1 MIMFVRVGLVVAS
14 VAFTVAGCSQATV
27 LDGRAVSMRY
37 DPYRVAGLPTSNGA
51 SGPRAAAPSAA
62 GRVENTDDGEIDRA
76 ALMAV
81 EDIEDFWSQHYSDA
95 FAGTFAPVSRLV
107 SVDPRASMTVCN
119 EDASAFDYNAL
130 YCAPD
135 DLIAWD
141 RVDLMPV
148 AKEFFGDMTINGLLA
163 HEYGHALQT
172 RAGLVGEQRSSILVR
187 EQQADC
193 LGGVYMR
200 WVAEGHSP
208 RFSLNTTR
216 ALDQVMAGAIAG
228 RDPISTYDTR
238 SLDPPSHGTALD
250 RVSAIQ
256 TGFDL
261 GAQGCAAIDSAEIQQ
276 RRGNLPQSLFD
287 SASPQSDIAINDQT
301 LSTLLELLGQIFSPA
316 NPPTLAPEG
325 GGCAVSRQ
333 QPVAYCP
340 DTNQIAVDMST
351 LQKVGAPA
359 DESDFVLLQGDN
371 TALSMVTSRYVLAL
385 QHERGVSLSSAVAA
399 MRTACLTG
407 VAQRKMADP
416 IRRPSGNQLVLG
428 AGDLD
433 EAVSGLLTNG
443 MVATD
448 VSGTPVPSGFTRI
461 LAFRAG
467 LLGDAEDCYQRF
479 A

>member
-1 MIMFVRVGLVVAS
+1 

-37 DPYRVAGLPTSNGA
+37 DPYRVAGLPTSDGA
-51 SGPRAAAPSAA
+51 SGPRAAAPSAE

-119 EDASAFDYNAL
+119 EDARAFDYNAL

-276 RRGNLPQSLFD
+276 RRGNLPQLLFD
-287 SASPQSDIAINDQT
+287 PASPQSDIAINDQT

-325 GGCAVSRQ
+325 GGCAVSQQ

-340 DTNQIAVDMST
+340 DTNEIAVDMST

-385 QHERGVSLSSAVAA
+385 QHERGLPLSSAAVA

-416 IRRPSGNQLVLG
+416 IRGPSGNQLVLG

-467 LLGDAEDCYQRF
+467 LFGDAEDCYQRF

>member
-1 MIMFVRVGLVVAS
+1 MSVRVGLAAACVALT
-14 VAFTVAGCSQATV
+14 AAGCSQATV

-37 DPYRVAGLPTSNGA
+37 DPYRVAGLPTSDNA
-51 SGPRAAAPSAA
+51 SGPRVAAPSAA

-95 FAGTFAPVSRLV
+95 FAGTFAAVSRLV
-107 SVDPRASMTVCN
+107 SVDPRTSMTVCN

-172 RAGLVGEQRSSILVR
+172 RAGLVGEQKSSILVR

-228 RDPISTYDTR
+228 RDPVSTYDTV
-238 SLDPPSHGTALD
+238 SLDAPSHGTALD

-256 TGFDL
+256 TGFDV

-287 SASPQSDIAINDQT
+287 PASPQSDIAINDQT
-301 LSTLLELLGQIFSPA
+301 LSTLMELLGQVFSPS
-316 NPPTLAPEG
+316 NPPTLAREG

-340 DTNQIAVDMST
+340 DTNEIAVDMST
-351 LQKVGAPA
+351 LQKVGTPA

-371 TALSMVTSRYVLAL
+371 TALSMVTSRYALSL
-385 QHERGVSLSSAVAA
+385 QHERGLPLNSAVAA

-407 VAQRKMADP
+407 VAQRRMADP
-416 IRRPSGNQLVLG
+416 IRGPSGNQLVLG

-443 MVATD
+443 VVATD

-461 LAFRAG
+461 LAFRTG
-467 LLGDAEDCYQRF
+467 LLGDGEDCYQRF

>member
-1 MIMFVRVGLVVAS
+1 

-37 DPYRVAGLPTSNGA
+37 DPYRVAGLPTSDGA
-51 SGPRAAAPSAA
+51 SGPRAAAPSAE

-119 EDASAFDYNAL
+119 EDARAFDYNAL

-287 SASPQSDIAINDQT
+287 PASPQSDIAINDQT

-325 GGCAVSRQ
+325 GGCAVSQQ

-340 DTNQIAVDMST
+340 DTNEIAVDMST

-385 QHERGVSLSSAVAA
+385 QHERGLPLSSAAVA

-416 IRRPSGNQLVLG
+416 IRGPSGNQLVLG

-467 LLGDAEDCYQRF
+467 LFGDAEDCYQRF